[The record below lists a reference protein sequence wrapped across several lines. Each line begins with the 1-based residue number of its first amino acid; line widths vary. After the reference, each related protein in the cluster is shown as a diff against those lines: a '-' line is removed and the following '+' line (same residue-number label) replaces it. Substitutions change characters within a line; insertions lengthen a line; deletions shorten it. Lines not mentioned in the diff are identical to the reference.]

1 MKIGELAK
9 LTACPIQ
16 TIRYYEKEGLLD
28 SVKRSEGGYRLYDNR
43 AIRQLMFI
51 KHCRNLDITLS
62 EIRLLIELRDS
73 PETTCSNVNALI
85 DKHSKQVDL
94 RIKELKALKRQL
106 ETLRQ
111 TCTSG
116 RAIKDCGILLELSQ

>member
-1 MKIGELAK
+1 LKIGELAK
-9 LTACPIQ
+9 LSGCSIQ
-16 TIRYYEKEGLLD
+16 AIRYYEKEKLLD
-28 SVKRSEGGYRLYDNR
+28 SIKRSEGGYRLYDNR

-62 EIRLLIELRDS
+62 EIRLLIELRDY
-73 PETTCSNVNALI
+73 PETTCGNVNALI

-94 RIKELKALKRQL
+94 RIKELTALKRQL

-116 RAIKDCGILLELSQ
+116 RAIKDCGILMELSQ